1 MARKIENSDKK
12 NNANRT
18 IFIEKIVLSVR
29 GVDKELEKGVKLLK
43 NISKKQPSKR
53 MSMKR
58 IPGFGVRPKLEVGAM
73 VTLRGKTATD
83 LLKRLLAAGDNQLKK
98 KQIEAN
104 HFSFGIPE
112 YIEIPGEEY
121 DREIGIIG
129 FGVTVIFARKG
140 KRVARRK
147 IKQNKLPEKQ
157 KVTPEEIIKFMKLN
171 FKTSF
176 K

>member
-1 MARKIENSDKK
+1 MAKKTENSGKK
-12 NNANRT
+12 DNSNRT
-18 IFIEKIVLSVR
+18 AYIEKIVLSVR

-73 VTLRGKTATD
+73 VTLRGKGASD
-83 LLKRLLAAGDNQLKK
+83 LLRRLLAAGDNQLKK

-129 FGVTVIFARKG
+129 FEATVIFARKG

-147 IKQNKLPEKQ
+147 IKQGKLPEKQ

>member
-73 VTLRGKTATD
+73 VT
-83 LLKRLLAAGDNQLKK
+83 LKK